1 MIHCRGCGDTLA
13 PRTRMCSE
21 CGGIRFEFER
31 SCGQGTIVSWRTVLC
46 ADRPPLVALSVTLA
60 IVELDEVPW
69 LCGLTE
75 GDVPD
80 PAGGPVRVVFH
91 CRVPGERYPVFRF
104 LTVPVGGSR
113 PVGIVWR
120 EWPPDCSVSLS
131 WSESAALL
139 GRAIAGVVSL
149 DAKSSYR
156 ELRTIAQT

>member
-46 ADRPPLVALSVTLA
+46 ADRPSLVALSVTLAIVALSVTLA
-60 IVELDEVPW
+60 IVELDEGPW
-69 LCGLTE
+69 LCGLIE

-91 CRVPGERYPVFRF
+91 CRVPGERYPVFRV
-104 LTVPVGGSR
+104 LGGAGR
-113 PVGIVWR
+113 W
-120 EWPPDCSVSLS
+120 EPPRRHCL
-131 WSESAALL
+131 EGMA
-139 GRAIAGVVSL
+139 
-149 DAKSSYR
+149 
-156 ELRTIAQT
+156 T